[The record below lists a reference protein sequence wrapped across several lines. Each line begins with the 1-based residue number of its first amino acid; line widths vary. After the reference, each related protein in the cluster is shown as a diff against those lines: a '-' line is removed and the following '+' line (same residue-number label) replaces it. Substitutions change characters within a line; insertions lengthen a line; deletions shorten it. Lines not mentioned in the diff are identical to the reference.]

1 MKKIILTFTAL
12 ILAFSGIT
20 QDIQIQYDGYEANVL
35 NIRDLTRLNI
45 VNNLADMPG
54 SILSVR
60 ILDRNQK
67 AILQG
72 QSQPF
77 HLKKGMNPSHE
88 LKLRLEP
95 MQFAFIHPD
104 YQQYLV
110 GGGMFPPGE
119 YEVCVD
125 LIYRLE
131 TYQLTN
137 ACRHINVEVL
147 IPPHLI
153 APYHGEELTE
163 PRPFFVWSP
172 PVIPGNTIPVRYSL
186 KITEIKNGETP
197 ELAIR
202 RNQAYFQ
209 TGFVPSPIFQYPFA
223 AKAFENDQKYA
234 WTISAHIGNMQLDA
248 PEVWEF
254 NYKPEDKPETEPV
267 KPFFAQTKPYL
278 DDGAIVL
285 IDGKLRFIYT
295 ERYQGQELTYRIYN
309 NDHKTHVN
317 CDTDVLPNP
326 KVGENR
332 YTLDVKCKLS
342 ETGFYHLEIKTGYGK
357 KYHLK
362 FYFDKDAEY
371 NSGC

>member
-12 ILAFSGIT
+12 FLAFTGIT

-35 NIRDLTRLNI
+35 NIRDLTRLSI
-45 VNNLADMPG
+45 INNLSDMPG

-60 ILDRNQK
+60 VMDQNHRVIL
-67 AILQG
+67 LG

-77 HLKKGMNPSHE
+77 HLKKGMNPSQG
-88 LKLRLEP
+88 LKLQLEP
-95 MQFAFIHPD
+95 MHFAFVHPD
-104 YQQYLV
+104 FHQYLL
-110 GGGMFPPGE
+110 GSGMFPPGE
-119 YEVCVD
+119 YELCVE
-125 LIYRLE
+125 LNYKRE
-131 TYQLTN
+131 TYKLAN

-147 IPPHLI
+147 VPPHLI

-186 KITEIKNGETP
+186 KITEIQEGETP

-202 RNQAYFQ
+202 RNQAHFQ
-209 TGFVPSPIFQYPFA
+209 TGFIPSPIFQYPFA
-223 AKAFENDQKYA
+223 ARAFENDQKYA
-234 WTISAHIGNMQLDA
+234 WTISAHIGNIQLDA

-254 NYKPEDKPETEPV
+254 IYKPEEKPETEPV
-267 KPFFAQTKPYL
+267 TKFFAQTKPYL

-285 IDGKLRFIYT
+285 DDGQLRFIYN
-295 ERYQGQELTYRIYN
+295 ERYRGQKLTYRIYS
-309 NDHKTHVN
+309 NDHKTPVT
-317 CDTDVLPNP
+317 CDTDQLDNP

-332 YTLDVKCKLS
+332 YTLDLRCKLT

-357 KYHLK
+357 KFHLK
-362 FYFDKDAEY
+362 FHFDEDAEY